1 MARMSYRGGLL
12 YEKRGGRGEG
22 KCVGGGKGN
31 KEGGGVR
38 KGKLKGKNDSG
49 KGYCSRK
56 GAGHVDPWHW

>member
-1 MARMSYRGGLL
+1 MDDLPRRLTIGG
-12 YEKRGGRGEG
+12 ERGRGEG

-31 KEGGGVR
+31 KGGRGVR

-56 GAGHVDPWHW
+56 DAGQSDPWH